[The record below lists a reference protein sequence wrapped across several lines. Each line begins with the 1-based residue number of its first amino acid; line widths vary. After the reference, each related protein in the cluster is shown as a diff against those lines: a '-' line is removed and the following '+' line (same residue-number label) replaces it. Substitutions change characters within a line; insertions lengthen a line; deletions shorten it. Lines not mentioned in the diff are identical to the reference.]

1 MRILPLFITISL
13 AAPLFLTNAD
23 SKTYETDKVI
33 SMEIISMESE
43 GSEQAEILEKFNKLS
58 FTKQQRLIGF
68 LIIKN
73 KADVLEYL
81 IEPEFN
87 IDALTKGMT
96 LLHLAISRQN
106 IEAMKVL
113 IKKGASLERKDKS
126 SATSLHHALLYKNL
140 EIIKLLVENGANLNA
155 KNQFN
160 DTPLIRAIEMGHIDI
175 VDYLIKQNAYTNS
188 ITETRTLFKAAFKKK
203 DIKVIELMLKHG
215 IEIPD
220 GALHLAIKLK
230 DLEIIKVLVSNGA
243 DLEFRDGNE
252 ETALKSAVRTDR
264 INILEYLIAQGADV
278 NASGKSDTSP
288 ITTAAYEGNK
298 EVIQL
303 LVKNG
308 ADIHHKS
315 EDNHWT
321 LLHYAA
327 KYNHAH
333 LIDFLIESGIDVDS
347 RSRNGW
353 SALATAS
360 DNGDIETVEKLLNH
374 KADIELPTINNKT
387 TPLMAAAV
395 NGHTKV
401 VNRLIKA
408 GADFER
414 KNIDGHNPLWL
425 AANKSHTKTVKALLN
440 IDTDHNQVFF
450 DASSKGKFELVR
462 TLIKSGIDVS
472 ARTKKGST
480 AMHLAARYGHLD
492 IVKLLQKN
500 GADIHAL
507 STNKNDTP
515 LMRAAGWGQRNVI
528 DYLISQ
534 DTEVDIQ
541 TKHGWTAALS
551 TARHHKLD
559 TLKLFIEHGADIR
572 KTTNSGWTILM
583 LAAKGKKH
591 KTMEFLLQQDLD
603 LNLKNNKGHTAL
615 DIAIKSKDKKIIE
628 MLKKASA
635 SKDLITST

>member
-1 MRILPLFITISL
+1 MRILPLILTLSLTASFVTLHAESKVNIS
-13 AAPLFLTNAD
+13 D
-23 SKTYETDKVI
+23 DI
-33 SMEIISMESE
+33 HSMESD
-43 GSEQAEILEKFNKLS
+43 SEYKDRADLLNKFNKLS
-58 FTKQQRLIGF
+58 LEKQRLLFLYLVLNEKYKNITDIKIIIDSGF
-68 LIIKN
+68 DINFLKRGYSPLHY
-73 KADVLEYL
+73 AMAYM
-81 IEPEFN
+81 N
-87 IDALTKGMT
+87 IDVINI
-96 LLHLAISRQN
+96 LL
-106 IEAMKVL
+106 
-113 IKKGASLERKDKS
+113 
-126 SATSLHHALLYKNL
+126 
-140 EIIKLLVENGANLNA
+140 ENGAN
-155 KNQFN
+155 
-160 DTPLIRAIEMGHIDI
+160 
-175 VDYLIKQNAYTNS
+175 
-188 ITETRTLFKAAFKKK
+188 TEQRTS
-203 DIKVIELMLKHG
+203 DE
-215 IEIPD
+215 ET
-220 GALHLAIKLK
+220 ALHLAIETK
-230 DLEIIKVLVSNGA
+230 DLGLIKLLIKHGA
-243 DLEFRDGNE
+243 DLEARDGNK
-252 ETALKSAVRTDR
+252 ETALKSAVRTGR
-264 INILEYLIAQGADV
+264 IEILEYLINQGSDV
-278 NASGKSDTSP
+278 NAIGKSDTTP
-288 ITTAAYEGNK
+288 LTTATYKGDK
-298 EVIQL
+298 EAIEL
-303 LVKNG
+303 LVKHG
-308 ADIHHKS
+308 ANIHHTKQG
-315 EDNHWT
+315 NQWT

-327 KYNHAH
+327 NYNHTH
-333 LIDFLIESGIDVDS
+333 LIDYLIESGIDVNA
-347 RSRNGW
+347 RSKNGW
-353 SALATAS
+353 SALALAS
-360 DNGDIETVEKLLNH
+360 DEGDIEIVEKLIKH
-374 KADIELPTINNKT
+374 QADIELSTIKSKK
-387 TPLMAAAV
+387 TPLMAAAT
-395 NGHTKV
+395 NGHTNV
-401 VNRLIKA
+401 VSRLIKA
-408 GADFER
+408 GADHER
-414 KNIDGHNPLWL
+414 KNTDGHNSLWL
-425 AANKSHTKTVKALLN
+425 AANKSHTDTVKVLLKLEKN
-440 IDTDHNQVFF
+440 HNQVFF

-583 LAAKGKKH
+583 LAAKGKKY